1 MSGLTTIAR
10 PYAKAA
16 FGYASDNGT
25 VDQWSSMLE
34 LAQSLSL
41 APELE
46 KAALRLQPQQL
57 MQLYFDVAGEYFDE
71 PLQNFLKVII
81 ENRRTSALS
90 DIYQQFQLLSA
101 ESLNVKEVTITT
113 SFELSEAQ
121 LAELVKSLEKH
132 FDSSVKVNCLVDG
145 SLIGGAVIRSGDTVL
160 DNSLV
165 SRINRLK
172 DVIKS

>member
-16 FGYASDNGT
+16 FGYASDNNV

-34 LAQSLSL
+34 LAKTLSL

-46 KAALRLQPQQL
+46 KAALRLQPEQL
-57 MQLYFDVAGEYFDE
+57 MHLYFDVAGEYFDE

-90 DIYQQFQLLSA
+90 DIYQQFQLFLD
-101 ESLNVKEVTITT
+101 ESLNVKKVALTT

-121 LAELVKSLEKH
+121 LAKLVKTLEKH
-132 FDSSVKVNCLVDG
+132 FNCSVKMDCHVDS